1 MKEIKC
7 ECGHI
12 NPYGTVLCEACG
24 KVLEKETVEE
34 EQKLL
39 DMKYEGSAR
48 RSQTYNK
55 TVVDKVWTFFS
66 SVKVGVTLIILPL
79 IAASIG
85 TIFPQEALIPGGEPA
100 NTFYENEYGTI
111 GKIYY
116 ELGLHNLYS
125 SWWFLLLVSL
135 LGVSLVI
142 ASLDR
147 FIPLYRALKKQRVTR
162 HPQFM
167 KRQRIFGHSSE
178 SVDSSYEL
186 IKERLKAKRYNIRE
200 ENGNILAEKNRF
212 SRWGPYVNH
221 IGLIIFLIGGML
233 RFVPGM
239 YVNEYMR
246 IPEGETIA
254 VPGTGGEYYVK
265 NNQFT
270 IDTYDKEEDAQFESA
285 LERTGTVVS
294 NYQTD
299 ATLYKHVGETIPG
312 EEPTLEKVKDFPII
326 VNDPLKFESFAL
338 YQTSY
343 EESFSS
349 MSFTF
354 INKSSEKE
362 LGEFTVDL
370 RNPKDSYDLG
380 DGYKLEL
387 TSYFPDFEFGEN
399 NQPTT
404 KSRYPN
410 NPAFIFNMYTPD
422 NPEPE
427 VAFIG
432 IRQNL
437 EPMGENEYA
446 IKFAGIDYQYSTYLT
461 VRKDLT
467 LWILALGGLIFMI
480 GVIQG
485 AYWQHRRIWIQ
496 QKDGEIL
503 IAAHTNKNWYG
514 IKREINEIL
523 EGTPIPLPID
533 QTEEES
539 SRTKGGEVS
548 G

>member
-7 ECGHI
+7 ECGHS

-24 KVLEKETVEE
+24 KVLERETAEE
-34 EQKLL
+34 KQKLL

-55 TVVDKVWTFFS
+55 TFVDKIWTFFS

-85 TIFPQEALIPGGEPA
+85 TIFPQEAFIPGGEPA

-147 FIPLYRALKKQRVTR
+147 FVPLYRALKNQRVTR

-167 KRQRIFGHSSE
+167 KRQRIYGRSTE
-178 SVDSSYEL
+178 AVAGSYEL
-186 IKERLKAKRYNIRE
+186 IKERLIAKRYKIKE
-200 ENGNILAEKNRF
+200 ENGNLLAEKNRF

-221 IGLIIFLIGGML
+221 IGLIIFLVGCML

-246 IPEGETIA
+246 IPEGETVA
-254 VPGTGGEYYVK
+254 VPGTDGEYYVENK
-265 NNQFT
+265 QF
-270 IDTYDKEEDAQFESA
+270 IIETYDKEEDAKFESA

-294 NYQTD
+294 NYQTN
-299 ATLYKHVGETIPG
+299 ATLYRHIGETLPG
-312 EEPTLEKVKDFPII
+312 EEPELEKVKDFPII

-349 MSFTF
+349 MSFSF

-362 LGEFTVDL
+362 FGEFTVNL
-370 RNPKDSYDLG
+370 KNPQDSYDLG
-380 DGYKLEL
+380 DGYKIEL
-387 TSYFPDFEFGEN
+387 SSYFPDFEFDEN

-422 NPEPE
+422 NSEPE

-446 IKFAGIDYQYSTYLT
+446 IKFSGIQYEYSSYLT

-480 GVIQG
+480 GVVQG
-485 AYWQHRRIWIQ
+485 AYWQHRRIWLQ
-496 QKDGEIL
+496 QQDGEIL

-523 EGTPIPLPID
+523 EGTPIPLPVD
-533 QTEEES
+533 QTEEETS
-539 SRTKGGEVS
+539 QTKGGEVS

>member
-24 KVLEKETVEE
+24 KVLENETVEE
-34 EQKLL
+34 KEQLL

-85 TIFPQEALIPGGEPA
+85 TIFPQEALIPAGEPA

-147 FIPLYRALKKQRVTR
+147 FLPLYRALRNQRVTR

-167 KRQRIFGHSSE
+167 KRQRIFGQSSE
-178 SVDSSYEL
+178 AVDGSYEL
-186 IKERLKAKRYNIRE
+186 IKERLQAKRYKIRE

-221 IGLIIFLIGGML
+221 IGLIIFLLGGML

-254 VPGTGGEYYVK
+254 VPGTNGDYYVK
-265 NNQFT
+265 NNQFL
-270 IDTYDKEEDAQFESA
+270 IETYDKEEDAQFESA
-285 LERTGTVVS
+285 LERTGEVVS
-294 NYQTD
+294 NYQTN
-299 ATLYKHVGETIPG
+299 ATLYKHIGETIPG
-312 EEPTLEKVKDFPII
+312 EEPELEKVKDFPII

-349 MSFTF
+349 MSFSF

-362 LGEFTVDL
+362 FGKFTVDL
-370 RNPKDSYDLG
+370 KNPEDSYDLG
-380 DGYKLEL
+380 DGYKVEL
-387 TSYFPDFEFGEN
+387 TSYFPDFEFDGN

-410 NPAFIFNMYTPD
+410 NPAFIFNMYIPD
-422 NPEPE
+422 KPEPE

-446 IKFAGIDYQYSTYLT
+446 IKFSGIDYEFATYLT

-480 GVIQG
+480 GVVQG
-485 AYWQHRRIWIQ
+485 AYWQHRRIWLQ

-523 EGTPIPLPID
+523 EGTPIPLPAD

-539 SRTKGGEVS
+539 SQTKGGEVS

>member
-24 KVLEKETVEE
+24 KVLEKETIEE
-34 EQKLL
+34 KKKLL

-55 TVVDKVWTFFS
+55 TVVDKIWTFFS

-85 TIFPQEALIPGGEPA
+85 TIFPQEALIPAGEPA
-100 NTFYENEYGTI
+100 NTFYESEYGTL

-147 FIPLYRALKKQRVTR
+147 FVPLYRALKNQRVTR

-167 KRQRIFGHSSE
+167 KRQRIFGQSTE
-178 SVDSSYEL
+178 AVDGSYEL
-186 IKERLKAKRYNIRE
+186 IKERLIAKRYKIRE

-254 VPGTGGEYYVK
+254 VPGTDGEYYVK
-265 NNQFT
+265 NNQFS
-270 IDTYDKEEDAQFESA
+270 IETYDKEEDAKFESA
-285 LERTGTVVS
+285 LERTGEVVS

-299 ATLYKHVGETIPG
+299 ATLYRHIGETIPG
-312 EEPTLEKVKDFPII
+312 EEPQLEKVKDFPII

-349 MSFTF
+349 MSFSF
-354 INKSSEKE
+354 INKSSEKAF
-362 LGEFTVDL
+362 GEFTVDL
-370 RNPKDSYDLG
+370 KNPEDLYDLG
-380 DGYKLEL
+380 DGYKVEL
-387 TSYFPDFEFGEN
+387 SSYFPDFEFDDN
-399 NQPTT
+399 NQPAT

-422 NPEPE
+422 KSEPE

-432 IRQNL
+432 IQQNL
-437 EPMGENEYA
+437 EPMGENDYA
-446 IKFAGIDYQYSTYLT
+446 IKFSGIDYEYSTYLT

-480 GVIQG
+480 GVVQG
-485 AYWQHRRIWIQ
+485 AYWQHRRIWLQ
-496 QKDGEIL
+496 QKDGDIL
-503 IAAHTNKNWYG
+503 IATHTNKNWYG

-523 EGTPIPLPID
+523 DGTPIPLPID
-533 QTEEES
+533 QTEGEFS
-539 SRTKGGEVS
+539 QTKGGEVS

>member
-7 ECGHI
+7 ECGHV

-24 KVLEKETVEE
+24 KVLEKETEE
-34 EQKLL
+34 EKQKVL

-85 TIFPQEALIPGGEPA
+85 TIFPQEALIPAGEPA
-100 NTFYENEYGTI
+100 NTFYVNEYGTI

-147 FIPLYRALKKQRVTR
+147 FVPLYRALKNQRVIR

-167 KRQRIFGHSSE
+167 KRQRIFGQSKE
-178 SVDSSYEL
+178 TDDGTYEL
-186 IKERLKAKRYNIRE
+186 IKERLAAKRYKIRE

-246 IPEGETIA
+246 IPEGETVA
-254 VPGTGGEYYVK
+254 VPGTNGDYYVK
-265 NNQFT
+265 NNRF
-270 IDTYDKEEDAQFESA
+270 IIETYDQEADAKFESA
-285 LERTGTVVS
+285 LERAGSVVS
-294 NYQTD
+294 NYQTN
-299 ATLYKHVGETIPG
+299 ATLYKHSGETIPG
-312 EEPTLEKVKDFPII
+312 EEPELEKVKDFPII

-349 MSFTF
+349 MTFSF
-354 INKSSEKE
+354 IQKSSEKSF
-362 LGEFTVDL
+362 GEFTVDL
-370 RNPKDSYDLG
+370 KNPKDTYDLS
-380 DGYKLEL
+380 DGYKVQLA
-387 TSYFPDFEFGEN
+387 SYFPDFEFGEN

-410 NPAFIFNMYTPD
+410 NPAFIFNLYTPESS
-422 NPEPE
+422 EPE

-480 GVIQG
+480 GVVQG
-485 AYWQHRRIWIQ
+485 AYWQHRRIWLQ
-496 QKDGEIL
+496 QKDGEIM

-514 IKREINEIL
+514 IKREINEML
-523 EGTPIPLPID
+523 EGTPIPLPVD
-533 QTEEES
+533 QTEEDTS
-539 SRTKGGEVS
+539 HTKGGDVS